1 MRRIN
6 AIITA
11 LIMILFL
18 VHMIWGGLELIGVVA
33 GGSSLFSVISWTM
46 LGLIVIHIIIA
57 IKLTADT
64 IRACRLSGVSYFK
77 QNKVF
82 WIRRISGVAL
92 LLFIAIHVLIFMGDS
107 SDGLFLLA
115 EFTVFRLITQI
126 LMVISLIVHLLT
138 NIPPLRIAFGLE
150 DKGNL
155 RTDIILILGLL
166 LLLAAITF
174 VIYFIRWMI
183 V

>member
-1 MRRIN
+1 MRKIN

-11 LIMILFL
+11 LILILFL
-18 VHMIWGGLELIGVVA
+18 VHMIWGGLELIGAVA
-33 GGSSLFSVISWTM
+33 GGSSLFSILSWIM
-46 LGLIVIHIIIA
+46 LGLIVLHTIIA

-64 IRACRLSGVSYFK
+64 LKACKLSGVSYFR
-77 QNKVF
+77 QNRVF

-92 LLFIAIHVLIFMGDS
+92 LFFIAAHVIIFMGRS
-107 SDGLFLLA
+107 VNGLYLLA
-115 EFTVFRLITQI
+115 EFSAFRLATQI

-138 NIPPLRIAFGLE
+138 NIPPLRLAFGLE

-166 LLLAAITF
+166 LLLAGLTF
-174 VIYFIRWMI
+174 VVYFIRWLI